1 MTAPIITLAD
11 AVVTALNAATLSMT
25 FTASRVY
32 VPKFDVAASEDLQ
45 VRVVPASDPRTPET
59 AATDVGELVIHI
71 GVFKRLTGTV
81 AGEVAE
87 IDALMDLCEELRAV
101 VNRQRLTG
109 AEESICTKIAQEPI
123 YSVEEIDAKR
133 VFLTVLACTFTTS
146 IEV

>member
-11 AVVTALNAATLSMT
+11 AVVAALNAATLSVT
-25 FTASRVY
+25 FTATRVY

-45 VRVVPASDPRTPET
+45 IRVVPASDPRTAET
-59 AATDVGELVIHI
+59 GATDVSEMVVHI

-87 IDALMDLCEELRAV
+87 VDALMALCEELRAV

-109 AEESICTKIAQEPI
+109 AEGSICTKIAQEPI
-123 YSVEEIDAKR
+123 YFVEGIETR